1 MPKSRCSRIVKD
13 ETSYRVCQTPGQLG
27 TNARAGAWRRGG
39 DARSR
44 RRRPAWLTM
53 ISADDVGVDAQ
64 VAIETAKV
72 AKLRSERTTQLQLH
86 VDAVAKSPPKHSGP
100 RGRRE
105 LDGVDACSM
114 MIGCKSNCSQVLE
127 WVIKPKMREAE

>member
-13 ETSYRVCQTPGQLG
+13 ETSHRVCQTPGQLG
-27 TNARAGAWRRGG
+27 TNARAGVANTVWAS

-53 ISADDVGVDAQ
+53 IGADDVGVDAQ
-64 VAIETAKV
+64 VAIETTKV

-86 VDAVAKSPPKHSGP
+86 VDAVAKSPPAMK
-100 RGRRE
+100 
-105 LDGVDACSM
+105 LC
-114 MIGCKSNCSQVLE
+114 
-127 WVIKPKMREAE
+127 